1 MAFDHDEYI
10 DCMTRNKGE
19 NQPFAVATV
28 VRTEDSTAGTPGD
41 KAVIR
46 ADGTVAGWV
55 GGGCALGAVKKA
67 AMAAL
72 ADGQPRLI
80 RVRPKD
86 MQDEGDI
93 PAGMELHDSS
103 CPSRGTTEVF
113 VEPVL
118 PKPQLLIVGT
128 SPVARVL
135 CSLAKAMGY
144 VVSVAGVPEELDA
157 FTEADYRLEGFDIPA
172 RDTAYRYVVVS
183 SQGKRDRDCLKAA
196 LASGADYI
204 AFVGS
209 RRKAEK
215 VKADLIEAGHDRKS
229 VEAVH
234 SPAGLHIG
242 AVTPDEIALSI
253 LAEVVCERRLGLAE
267 GINSADNSK
276 DAPAESVAVPAK
288 SGSCCGGKN

>member
-1 MAFDHDEYI
+1 MAFDHDEFV
-10 DCMTRNKGE
+10 DCMTRYKGE

-41 KAVIR
+41 KVVVR
-46 ADGTVAGWV
+46 ADGTVTGWV
-55 GGGCALGAVKKA
+55 GGGCTLGAVKKA

-72 ADGQPRLI
+72 ADGRSRLI

-86 MQDEGDI
+86 TLADDDT
-93 PAGMELHDSS
+93 PDGMELHGSS

-118 PKPQLLIVGT
+118 PKPRLLIIGT
-128 SPVARVL
+128 SPVAKTL
-135 CSLAKAMGY
+135 CGLAKAMGY
-144 VVSVAGVPEELDA
+144 VVSVAGNPEDLET
-157 FTEADYRLEGFDIPA
+157 FTEADHQFEGFEIPEQE
-172 RDTAYRYVVVS
+172 TAFRYVVVS

-196 LASGADYI
+196 LETGADYI

-209 RRKAEK
+209 RRKANK
-215 VKADLIEAGHDRKS
+215 VKDDLVAEGWAKDRIA
-229 VEAVH
+229 AVH

-253 LAEVVCERRLGLAE
+253 LAEVVCDRRLGLSEPVMQVDAE
-267 GINSADNSK
+267 KNIQEKPTSQ
-276 DAPAESVAVPAK
+276 PAK
-288 SGSCCGGKN
+288 TGSCCGGKH